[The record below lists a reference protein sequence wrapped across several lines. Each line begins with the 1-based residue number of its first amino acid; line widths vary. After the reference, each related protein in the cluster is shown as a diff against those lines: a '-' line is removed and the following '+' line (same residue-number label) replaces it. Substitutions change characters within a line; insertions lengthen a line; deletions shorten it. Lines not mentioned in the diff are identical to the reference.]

1 METLL
6 FASQALA
13 DAGDASSMLGQLI
26 TQVDP
31 TTTAVWIPGFLELI
45 AAIAG
50 AVSGALTA
58 CDKRLDIV
66 GVCVLA
72 LITSLGGGLMR
83 DMILPTNSIYMLD
96 HPGVVIGC
104 LLTGVVAF
112 FFSGLLYRLN
122 KPVAVFDIISV
133 ALFTYSGADKTL
145 LAGFGPVACVLMGVL
160 TGVGGGMARDTC
172 LGRIPNIFRSGNF
185 YAVCSMAGA
194 IVYVTLANLHV
205 VKWIA
210 ALACVAVV
218 LTLRYLSLHYHLITA
233 MPVDLTPEIV
243 EPFKRIRSRYRI
255 KNHPAHESDLH
266 FTASPENTDAAR
278 QDTASPCAPNDEVC
292 KKRRYHILVQR
303 GEPMESWDDTPER
316 QELERRKEQELRKDP
331 RDR

>member
-1 METLL
+1 MESLL

-13 DAGDASSMLGQLI
+13 DAGEAAPMLGQLI

-31 TTTAVWIPGFLELI
+31 TTTAVWMPGFLEFV
-45 AAIAG
+45 AVIAG

-72 LITSLGGGLMR
+72 LITSLGGGLIR
-83 DMILPTNSIYMLD
+83 DMILPTDSIYMLD

-104 LLTGVVAF
+104 LVTGLVAF
-112 FFSGLLYRLN
+112 FFSGLLYKLN
-122 KPVAVFDIISV
+122 KPVMVFDIISV

-160 TGVGGGMARDTC
+160 TGVGGGMARDIC

-194 IVYVTLANLHV
+194 IVYVTMANLHV

-218 LTLRYLSLHYHLITA
+218 LVLRYLSLHYHLITA
-233 MPVDLTPEIV
+233 MPVDLTPEII
-243 EPFKRIRSRYRI
+243 EPLRRIRSKYRI
-255 KNHPAHESDLH
+255 KNRPTHETNLH
-266 FTASPENTDAAR
+266 FTSTNENPAESKGDSGETPCSPDGAT
-278 QDTASPCAPNDEVC
+278 C
-292 KKRRYHILVQR
+292 KKRHYHILVQR
-303 GEPMESWDDTPER
+303 GEPSESWDDTPER
-316 QELERRKEQELRKDP
+316 QELERRKDDELRKMP
-331 RDR
+331 